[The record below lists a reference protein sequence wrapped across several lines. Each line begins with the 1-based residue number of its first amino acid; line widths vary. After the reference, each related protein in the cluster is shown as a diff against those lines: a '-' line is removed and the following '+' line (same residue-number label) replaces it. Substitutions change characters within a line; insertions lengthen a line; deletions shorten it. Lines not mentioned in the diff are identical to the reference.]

1 MMPSVAETVMAQYPS
16 LAWLL
21 NDPEVGPL
29 LTQAVD
35 PNVGFSAQTFQA
47 KLMETTWWKT
57 RSEAGRN
64 FEVQWNTDPATATQ
78 SVDAYV
84 AELNALANNLG
95 VGLTNDQKLYIA
107 HWGLGHGAAPNSAQ
121 IRQQLINLSAA
132 SNGNII
138 GGTGQLGVISAQIGD
153 LFRGQWF
160 YDSTMQGY
168 LDLTKA
174 VGAGYDSLESINAR
188 LKVQAAQRFP
198 HLADRIAA
206 GETLAQI
213 AAPFQQLVANELE
226 LDGPGAVSMM
236 PGSEWQEL
244 WNYRDPDTGDM
255 RAMTESEALA
265 KIRDRAAWWQTSKG
279 QQLDSTA
286 TTNMLNI
293 FGARKT

>member
-1 MMPSVAETVMAQYPS
+1 MPSVAETVMAQYPS

-35 PNVGFSAQTFQA
+35 PNVGFSPQTFQA
-47 KLMETTWWKT
+47 KLMETTWWKQ
-57 RSEAGRN
+57 RSATGRA
-64 FEVQWNTDPATATQ
+64 FEVTWNTDPATAIQ
-78 SVDAYV
+78 SVDAYT
-84 AELNALANNLG
+84 AELQALANNLG
-95 VGLTNDQKLYIA
+95 VGMTSDQRIMLA
-107 HWGLGHGAAPNSAQ
+107 HWGLLTGNAPDSAIMRQKLVDMSSQANGA
-121 IRQQLINLSAA
+121 IL
-132 SNGNII
+132 
-138 GGTGQLGVISAQIGD
+138 GGTGQMGAIAQDIGS

-160 YDSTMQGY
+160 TDSTMQGY

-174 VGAGYDSLESINAR
+174 VAAGYDSMESINAR

-198 HLADRIAA
+198 HLADRINA

-213 AAPFQQLVANELE
+213 AAPFQQLVASELE
-226 LDGPGAVSMM
+226 LDGPGAVSMA

-244 WNYRDPDTGDM
+244 WNYRDPDTGDV

>member
-1 MMPSVAETVMAQYPS
+1 MPSVAETVMAQYPS

-35 PNVGFSAQTFQA
+35 PNIGFSAQTFQA

-57 RSEAGRN
+57 RSAAGRQ
-64 FEVQWNTDPATATQ
+64 FEVQSNTDPASAIQ
-78 SVDAYV
+78 SVDAYT
-84 AELNALANNLG
+84 ANLQALSNNLG
-95 VGLTNDQKLYIA
+95 VGLTNDEKLMLA
-107 HWGLGHGAAPNSAQ
+107 HWGLLTGNAPDSA
-121 IRQQLINLSAA
+121 IMRQKLIDLSESDNPA
-132 SNGNII
+132 II
-138 GGTGQLGVISAQIGD
+138 GGTGQMGVLAQDIGS

-174 VGAGYDSLESINAR
+174 VAAGYDSLESINAR
-188 LKVQAAQRFP
+188 LKVQATQRFP
-198 HLADRIAA
+198 HLADRINA

-226 LDGPGAVSMM
+226 LPGPGAVSMAA
-236 PGSEWQEL
+236 GSEWQEL
-244 WNYRDPDTGDM
+244 WNYRDPDTGEL

-293 FGARKT
+293 FGARKA